1 MLLSYPTH
9 TALAHV
15 ISSISPGF
23 RIDWGL
29 IAPEY
34 IPPLIFLI
42 RTINLSLS
50 TLRVLSVIR
59 DQRIRAW
66 IIAALQSFL
75 YIISITG
82 VLSDLQNPLT
92 ILAYA
97 GGFASGNVVGIW
109 LEGLLAPGHAL
120 LRITSSNYGPAIREL
135 LHQQGFGATELAGKG
150 LKGTVSML
158 HCYAPR
164 KTLRTLQRAILS
176 VDPQAFL
183 TVVHVR
189 QLHRGYRP

>member
-1 MLLSYPTH
+1 M
-9 TALAHV
+9 
-15 ISSISPGF
+15 
-23 RIDWGL
+23 
-29 IAPEY
+29 
-34 IPPLIFLI
+34 IFLI

-50 TLRVLSVIR
+50 TLRFLSVVR
-59 DQRIRAW
+59 GQRFHAW

-97 GGFASGNVVGIW
+97 GGFASGNVVGMW
-109 LEGLLAPGHAL
+109 LEDLLAPGHAL
-120 LRITSSNYGPAIREL
+120 LRITSSNFGLAIREL
-135 LHQQGFGATELAGKG
+135 LHQQGFGATEFSGIG
-150 LKGTVSML
+150 LRGTVSML

-164 KTLRTLQRAILS
+164 RTLRSLQQAILS

-189 QLHRGYRP
+189 QLHRGWRP